1 MGHKSET
8 EAMSE
13 LTSLMWSRYL
23 KEQVRGELNHEM
35 NAYKA
40 EVVTN
45 HGDGTLTVKRPFET
59 VQLRLKAAHSL
70 SYAQAGDMVLV
81 VGIGDKSKAL
91 SNAFI
96 LCKTDMTDDT
106 DVPVYG
112 MGENLFNNWY
122 FIGGGSQLGAGI
134 FPINQRGQTSYTVAG
149 YGIDR
154 WRCERTTHTLT
165 IQSDCIHWERVT
177 NGSFNPRYYQPVK
190 FRSGE
195 VYTFSILYRTTFRKL
210 RETLTATLLPEASD
224 WTLYTKTA
232 TVSVASADIGIQD
245 ISYNQGLD
253 DTGKYVEIKAMKL
266 EVGTRQTLAHQ
277 ENGAWV
283 LNDIPN
289 YEAEMIK
296 CQPFLTTLSRYSAWR
311 ATSLSAN
318 EIWFYVTVPSTMRS
332 ATPTLVNGTNFA
344 VRGWGGSNETGFSF
358 EISRVFKNAIQI
370 KASKTS
376 HGLTDAVLLANT
388 GDVLVSAE

>member
-1 MGHKSET
+1 M
-8 EAMSE
+8 A
-13 LTSLMWSRYL
+13 TSTIT
-23 KEQVRGELNHEM
+23 
-35 NAYKA
+35 AP
-40 EVVTN
+40 
-45 HGDGTLTVKRPFET
+45 KRPINRNLLT
-59 VQLRLKAAHSL
+59 
-70 SYAQAGDMVLV
+70 
-81 VGIGDKSKAL
+81 
-91 SNAFI
+91 NA
-96 LCKTDMTDDT
+96 
-106 DVPVYG
+106 
-112 MGENLFNNWY
+112 Y
-122 FIGGGSQLGAGI
+122 FIGGGSQLGEGR
-134 FPINQRGQTSYTVAG
+134 FPINQRGQTSYTAVG

-154 WRCERTTHTLT
+154 WSCERTTHTLT

-177 NGSFNPRYYQPVK
+177 NGSYNPRFYQPVNV
-190 FRSGE
+190 RSGE

-232 TVSVASADIGIQD
+232 TISVSSADIGVQD

-266 EVGTRQTLAHQ
+266 ELGSEQTLAHQ

-289 YEAEMIK
+289 YEAELIK
-296 CQPFLTTLSRYSAWR
+296 CQPFLATLSRYSAWR
-311 ATSLSAN
+311 TTSLSTN

-332 ATPTLVNGTNFA
+332 ATPTLVNDTNFA
-344 VRGWGGSNETGFSF
+344 VRGWGGSNATGFSF

-376 HGLTDAVLLANT
+376 HGLTDAVLLAYT

>member
-59 VQLRLKAAHSL
+59 VQLRLKAAPSL
-70 SYAQAGDMVLV
+70 AYAQAGDMVLV

-112 MGENLFNNWY
+112 MGENLLTNAY

-165 IQSDCIHWERVT
+165 IQSGCIHWERVN
-177 NGSFNPRYYQPVK
+177 NGSYNPRYYQPVK

-210 RETLTATLLPEASD
+210 RETFTATLLPEASD

-283 LNDIPN
+283 LNEIPD
-289 YEAEMIK
+289 YWKEMST
-296 CQPFLTTLSRYSAWR
+296 CQRYLKTITAWTNIYAIRVDSNNVYFFIPGQMAQNPSTLSSQAVYIYSSSGTNYSATGNITFTAQSDGVMGQFAR
-311 ATSLSAN
+311 GSVPGGSHGSLTFSAN
-318 EIWFYVTVPSTMRS
+318 AFI
-332 ATPTLVNGTNFA
+332 
-344 VRGWGGSNETGFSF
+344 
-358 EISRVFKNAIQI
+358 
-370 KASKTS
+370 
-376 HGLTDAVLLANT
+376 
-388 GDVLVSAE
+388 SAE